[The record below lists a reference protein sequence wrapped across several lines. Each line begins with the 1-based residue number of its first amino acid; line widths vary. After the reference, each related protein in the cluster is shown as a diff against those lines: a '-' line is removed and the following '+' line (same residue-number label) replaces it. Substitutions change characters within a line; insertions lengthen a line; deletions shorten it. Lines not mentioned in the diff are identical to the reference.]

1 MEMKREKEKSELE
14 YRKDKYWELDR
25 EYQRRDELHRK
36 VWQDMQVELS
46 QTKDKLK
53 EAEITIAQY
62 KEYMEDKDKDY
73 EDLLDKYNFVLK
85 KLSNEPEMIK
95 QTEAMIKFHNYMTSH
110 DRALWPVFWFI
121 AGVVI
126 SIILYSIL

>member
-1 MEMKREKEKSELE
+1 MEKRKEKSELE

-36 VWQDMQVELS
+36 VWQNMQVELS

-62 KEYMEDKDKDY
+62 KEYIDNKEKDY

-95 QTEAMIKFHNYMTSH
+95 QTEEMIKFHNYMTSH
-110 DRALWPVFWFI
+110 NRVVWPVFWLI

-126 SIILYSIL
+126 SIILFSIL

>member
-1 MEMKREKEKSELE
+1 MEKRKEKSELE

-62 KEYMEDKDKDY
+62 KESLDDREEDY
-73 EDLLDKYNFVLK
+73 EDLLDKYTFVLK
-85 KLSNEPEMIK
+85 KLSNTPELQKQIDEMIK
-95 QTEAMIKFHNYMTSH
+95 FYNHMIDC
-110 DRALWPVFWFI
+110 DRVIWPVLWLI
-121 AGVVI
+121 SWVVI
-126 SIILYSIL
+126 SFILFYLF

>member
-1 MEMKREKEKSELE
+1 MKKRKEKSELE

-53 EAEITIAQY
+53 EAEIIIIQY
-62 KEYMEDKDKDY
+62 KKYIDDKDKDY
-73 EDLLDKYNFVLK
+73 RELNDKYNFVLK
-85 KLSNEPEMIK
+85 KLNSIPAIQQQTDEMIK
-95 QTEAMIKFHNYMTSH
+95 FYNYMTSH
-110 DRALWPVFWFI
+110 DRVLWPVFWLI

-126 SIILYSIL
+126 SFILFSIF

>member
-1 MEMKREKEKSELE
+1 MKEKSELE

-62 KEYMEDKDKDY
+62 KEYIDDKEKDY

-85 KLSNEPEMIK
+85 KLSNTPEIQKQTDEMIK
-95 QTEAMIKFHNYMTSH
+95 FYNYMTSH
-110 DRALWPVFWFI
+110 DRLFWPVLLFV

-126 SIILYSIL
+126 GIILYSIF

>member
-1 MEMKREKEKSELE
+1 MKMTKEKSELE

-53 EAEITIAQY
+53 EAEIAIAQY
-62 KEYMEDKDKDY
+62 KEYIDDKEKDY
-73 EDLLDKYNFVLK
+73 EDLLDRYNFVLK
-85 KLSNEPEMIK
+85 KLSSIPAIQQQTDEMIK
-95 QTEAMIKFHNYMTSH
+95 FYNYMTGH
-110 DRALWPVFWFI
+110 DRVAWPVLWFI

-126 SIILYSIL
+126 SIILYSIF